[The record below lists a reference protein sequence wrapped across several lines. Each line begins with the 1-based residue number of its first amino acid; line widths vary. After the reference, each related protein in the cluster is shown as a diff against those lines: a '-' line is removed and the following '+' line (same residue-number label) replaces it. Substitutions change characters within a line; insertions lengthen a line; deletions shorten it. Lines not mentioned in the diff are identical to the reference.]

1 MIEKAKELSKGSQE
15 ILLAY
20 LHFLHMTELLTH
32 HDPQSN
38 YRNYQ
43 YHWVR
48 PALPSLPSPHSLWA
62 GEVVVVPAFH
72 WVR

>member
-1 MIEKAKELSKGSQE
+1 MIEKAKGLSRGRQE

-48 PALPSLPSPHSLWA
+48 PAPPSLPSRSLWA
-62 GEVVVVPAFH
+62 GEVIVVPACH